1 MTIGE
6 LWDKLAQYPDDVEV
20 YIGFINGH
28 SIDHET
34 FEVIETIDFNGKT
47 TISLMIEDIAII
59 NN

>member
-6 LWDKLAQYPDDVEV
+6 LWDKLAQYHDDTEI

-47 TISLMIEDIAII
+47 TISLMVDDIAII

>member
-20 YIGFINGH
+20 YVGFINGH

-34 FEVIETIDFNGKT
+34 LEVIETIDFNGKT
-47 TISLMIEDIAII
+47 TISLMIDDIAII

>member
-6 LWDKLAQYPDDVEV
+6 LWDKLSQYPDDVEV

-28 SIDHET
+28 SIDHES
-34 FEVIETIDFNGKT
+34 FEVVETCDITGKT
-47 TISLMIEDIAII
+47 TISLMLDDIGII

>member
-1 MTIGE
+1 MTVGE
-6 LWDKLAQYPDDVEV
+6 LWDKLAQYNDDTEI

-47 TISLMIEDIAII
+47 TISLMIDDIAII

>member
-20 YIGFINGH
+20 YVGFVNGH
-28 SIDHET
+28 SIDHEW
-34 FEVIETIDFNGKT
+34 FEVVETTDLNGKT
-47 TISLMIEDIAII
+47 TISLMVDDIAII

>member
-20 YIGFINGH
+20 YVGYVDLH
-28 SIDHET
+28 SVMHQD
-34 FEVIETIDFNGKT
+34 FEVVETTALNGKM
-47 TISLMIEDIAII
+47 TISLMVDDIAII

>member
-1 MTIGE
+1 
-6 LWDKLAQYPDDVEV
+6 LWDKLAQYHDDTEI

-34 FEVIETIDFNGKT
+34 FEVIETQDFYGKT
-47 TISLMIEDIAII
+47 TISLMIEDIGII